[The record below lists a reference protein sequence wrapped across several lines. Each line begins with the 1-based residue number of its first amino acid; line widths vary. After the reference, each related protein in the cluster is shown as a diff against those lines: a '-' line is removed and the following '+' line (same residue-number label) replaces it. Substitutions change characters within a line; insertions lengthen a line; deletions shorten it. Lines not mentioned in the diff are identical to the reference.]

1 MYLADFHIHTQFS
14 DGSMSISEIIDFY
27 GKRGFGAI
35 AITDHLCEERS
46 ALGKA
51 ASYLGRTLTRNSFE
65 RYQEEI
71 IRERNR
77 AWQKYQMLVIPG
89 FEVTKNSLINHRAAH
104 IVALGV
110 TEWISADLDVKDI
123 ARRIR
128 DLGGLAIAA
137 HPLSPDRKQNRPYY
151 LWDRRDELRDDFDAW
166 EVTYHSCLLSEVM
179 DSDLPKI
186 ASSDLHKPHQINSW
200 KTVLNCPRTQDA
212 VFQSIRTQ
220 DSRVQFYSEEQKP
233 LLEVLPALQQSTPLR

>member
-1 MYLADFHIHTQFS
+1 
-14 DGSMSISEIIDFY
+14 MSISEIIDFY
-27 GKRGFGAI
+27 GEREFGAI

-51 ASYLGRTLTRNSFE
+51 ASYLGRTLTRDSFE

-71 IRERNR
+71 NRERDR
-77 AWQKYQMLVIPG
+77 AWQRYQMLVIPG

-110 TEWISADLDVKDI
+110 TDWISADQDVTDI
-123 ARRIR
+123 ARSIR

-151 LWDRRDELRDDFDAW
+151 LWDRREELRDEFDAW
-166 EVTYHSCLLSEVM
+166 EVTYHSYLLTEVM
-179 DSDLPKI
+179 NSDLPKI

-200 KTVLNCPRTQDA
+200 KTVLACPRTQDA
-212 VFQSIRTQ
+212 VLQSIRAQ
-220 DSRVQFYSEEQKP
+220 NSSVQFYSEERKP
-233 LLEVLPALQQSTPLR
+233 LLEALPALQPPSSQGSAKVQTWPHI